1 MGTLTFFLSKMSFV
15 KVEPNADARAILK
28 ANKGRK
34 LNWSVYA
41 IKYGSKEEQEVLACI
56 DAMGRY
62 KKKAP
67 KSEDDGKES
76 EKTEKEKKEKE
87 EELFYA
93 KNITDLY
100 ISPKKKDEDGKEGE
114 DSSQKTLKEF
124 KRKKVH
130 KYTDEF
136 NQSVLAPFLA
146 SIHSN
151 FIEQKR
157 SGLGVINVEYKTGK
171 DTNGNDTYDD
181 KLVVIMFCP
190 PGGKTKDKWFSLQFS
205 KTSRRVLKVR
215 SLLRPKLLLLLTQLI

>member
-93 KNITDLY
+93 KNMTDLY
-100 ISPKKKDEDGKEGE
+100 VSPKKKTTMARKERTVRKRLLKNLRE
-114 DSSQKTLKEF
+114 KRFTNIQTSSTNRCWL
-124 KRKKVH
+124 
-130 KYTDEF
+130 
-136 NQSVLAPFLA
+136 LFLLP
-146 SIHSN
+146 SIQILSN
-151 FIEQKR
+151 R
-157 SGLGVINVEYKTGK
+157 
-171 DTNGNDTYDD
+171 ND
-181 KLVVIMFCP
+181 LV
-190 PGGKTKDKWFSLQFS
+190 WE
-205 KTSRRVLKVR
+205 
-215 SLLRPKLLLLLTQLI
+215 